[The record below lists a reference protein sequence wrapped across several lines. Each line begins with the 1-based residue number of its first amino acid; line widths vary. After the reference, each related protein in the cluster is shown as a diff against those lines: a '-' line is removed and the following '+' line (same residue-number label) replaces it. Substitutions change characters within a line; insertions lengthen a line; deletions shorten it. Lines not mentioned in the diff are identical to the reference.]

1 MRHFSFG
8 GQTSF
13 AIPILDFNPL
23 GDYSECTYKTLL
35 MLISSI

>member
-13 AIPILDFNPL
+13 AISILKRNSL
-23 GDYSECTYKTLL
+23 GTYSECTFKTLL
-35 MLISSI
+35 ILISSL